1 MLALGF
7 ALASGAK
14 QINFEVAMVM
24 SSIPQIKK
32 EKAAIVRR
40 HAQADDFKGLRQVL
54 TTLTL
59 LVIFWW
65 FALLG
70 VQVSYWLTGGATV
83 VISLFT
89 LRAFALMHE
98 CGHGSLFRSRHLNRT
113 LTSDGKI
120 ATANN
125 PRKWPNLFDYGAA
138 PVRLRPARS

>member
-59 LVIFWW
+59 LVIF
-65 FALLG
+65 
-70 VQVSYWLTGGATV
+70 
-83 VISLFT
+83 
-89 LRAFALMHE
+89 
-98 CGHGSLFRSRHLNRT
+98 
-113 LTSDGKI
+113 
-120 ATANN
+120 
-125 PRKWPNLFDYGAA
+125 
-138 PVRLRPARS
+138 